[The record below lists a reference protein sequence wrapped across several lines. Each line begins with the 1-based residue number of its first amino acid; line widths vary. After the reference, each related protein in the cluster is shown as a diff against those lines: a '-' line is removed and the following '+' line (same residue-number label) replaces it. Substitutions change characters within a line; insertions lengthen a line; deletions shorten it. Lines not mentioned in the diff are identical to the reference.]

1 MHNVVLLNIG
11 VYNNSGANRTV
22 VIQATVNVR
31 ALLKRVLKYVALQK
45 KKKSNNLCLH
55 RQSEMHMYYVDS
67 YTT

>member
-1 MHNVVLLNIG
+1 MHKVLLLNIG

-22 VIQATVNVR
+22 VIQATVSVR
-31 ALLKRVLKYVALQK
+31 ALLERVLKYVALK

-55 RQSEMHMYYVDS
+55 RQREMHMYYVDS